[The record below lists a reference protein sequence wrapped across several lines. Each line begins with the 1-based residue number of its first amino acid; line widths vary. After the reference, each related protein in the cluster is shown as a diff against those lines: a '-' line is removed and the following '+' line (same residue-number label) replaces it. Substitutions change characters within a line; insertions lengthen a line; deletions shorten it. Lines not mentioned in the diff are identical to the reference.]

1 MMRYFKTFNL
11 HIWMLVMIKSCLEM
25 ERFPPR
31 QQAGPVPVGGA
42 GAALPAA
49 GPHLG
54 RVRNLQGIRGG

>member
-1 MMRYFKTFNL
+1 
-11 HIWMLVMIKSCLEM
+11 MLVMIKSCLEM